1 MYLIQLLLPLHDNE
15 QKEFCAEEYTA
26 VRSQLTERFGGWTVY
41 TRAPALGLWKPNG
54 SAESHDDIVIFE
66 VMAKELDVDWWR
78 EYKHELQARFR
89 QEMLVIRAQETR
101 ML

>member
-15 QKEFCAEEYTA
+15 RNPFPQEQYTT
-26 VRSQLTERFGGWTVY
+26 VRSELTEHFGGITVY
-41 TRAPALGLWKPNG
+41 TRAPAVGLWKPNG
-54 SAESHDDIVIFE
+54 SAPSVEDIVIFE
-66 VMAKELDVDWWR
+66 VMSDDLDENWWR
-78 EYKHELQARFR
+78 DYKRQLEERFR

>member
-1 MYLIQLLLPLHDNE
+1 VYLIQLLLPLHDNE
-15 QKEFCAEEYTA
+15 RKAFPQEEYTA
-26 VRSQLTERFGGWTVY
+26 VRSELTNHFGGITAY

-54 SAESHDDIVIFE
+54 SEASQEDIVVFE
-66 VMAKELDVDWWR
+66 VMSKELDCDWWQA
-78 EYKHELQARFR
+78 YKHELEKRFR